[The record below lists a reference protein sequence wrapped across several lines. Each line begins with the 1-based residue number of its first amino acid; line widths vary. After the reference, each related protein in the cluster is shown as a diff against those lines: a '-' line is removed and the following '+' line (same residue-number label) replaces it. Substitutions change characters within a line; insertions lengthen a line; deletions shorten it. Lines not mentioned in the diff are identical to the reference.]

1 MGCFARLSC
10 YLLYRMASLFPNP
23 LIPMIPG
30 KREIQIFKKNYPY
43 ISQMGTYP
51 PCSPETKLKYNIPS

>member
-1 MGCFARLSC
+1 MDCFARLSC

-30 KREIQIFKKNYPY
+30 KRKIQIFKKFSVYFPNEN
-43 ISQMGTYP
+43 IP

>member
-1 MGCFARLSC
+1 MDQIGLPSFPMDCFARLSC

-30 KREIQIFKKNYPY
+30 KRKIQIFKKIIRIFP
-43 ISQMGTYP
+43 
-51 PCSPETKLKYNIPS
+51 K

>member
-30 KREIQIFKKNYPY
+30 KREVQIFKKLSVYFPN
-43 ISQMGTYP
+43 G
-51 PCSPETKLKYNIPS
+51 NIPPLQPGNKIEI